1 MSFPRKRESQ
11 ISPIVM
17 NNYYVY
23 ILTNKSNKVLYT
35 GVTNNLSR
43 RIYEHKNKLIL
54 GFTVKYNVDKLVYYE
69 VYDNIE
75 DAIQREKNI
84 KKWYRKWKIELV
96 NKLNPNWE
104 DLYYKL

>member
-1 MSFPRKRESQ
+1 
-11 ISPIVM
+11 M

-23 ILTNKSNKVLYT
+23 ILTNKNNKVLYT

-43 RIYEHKNKLIL
+43 RIYEHKNKLIP
-54 GFTVKYNVDKLVYYE
+54 GFTVKYNINKLIYYE
-69 VYDNIE
+69 VHDNIE

-96 NKLNPNWE
+96 NILNPNWE

>member
-1 MSFPRKRESQ
+1 
-11 ISPIVM
+11 M

-23 ILTNKSNKVLYT
+23 ILTNKNNKVLYT

-43 RIYEHKNKLIL
+43 RIYKHKNKLIP
-54 GFTVKYNVDKLVYYE
+54 GFTVKYNINKLIYYE
-69 VYDNIE
+69 VHDNIE

-96 NKLNPNWE
+96 NILNPNWE